1 MELYIILA
9 LVQGFVLGWVVH
21 GLFVNYQVR
30 KVLAAIA
37 KEHNISLEEMVD
49 EVMSDKKNVV
59 RVPILFTEAVG
70 NSIMLFNKETKQFVC
85 QATSLEELAKNMMDH
100 TSIKIAVVD
109 HDAER
114 MLFVDGKVKKDFK
127 ELNES

>member
-9 LVQGFVLGWVVH
+9 LVQGFVLGWIMH
-21 GLFVNYQVR
+21 RLIINYQVR
-30 KVLAAIA
+30 KALEAIA
-37 KEHNISLEEMVD
+37 KEQNISLEEIAD
-49 EVMSDKKNVV
+49 EIMSDKKNIVH
-59 RVPILFTEAVG
+59 VPILFTEAVG

-85 QATSLEELAKNMMDH
+85 QATSLEELAKNMMNH
-100 TSIKIAVVD
+100 TKIKIAVVD

-114 MLFVDGKVKKDFK
+114 MLFVEGKIQKDFK